1 MADSISNRSLLTA
14 AVVASLLAVA
24 VVAVPVL
31 LIRPFSPQTPTSVA
45 VSFHLRTISPWLAP
59 ASAAPAVLATA
70 LLLSRRPRRKVA
82 APAALVGTL
91 ALGAAW
97 LSHQNHFEWMFRPLP
112 GADYARAREVTF
124 VDDADMVVAVEV
136 NGDAVAFPVRQMAY
150 HHLLNDE
157 AGRIPIVSTY

>member
-1 MADSISNRSLLTA
+1 M
-14 AVVASLLAVA
+14 AVA
-24 VVAVPVL
+24 
-31 LIRPFSPQTPTSVA
+31 
-45 VSFHLRTISPWLAP
+45 FHLRTVSPWLAP
-59 ASAAPAVLATA
+59 ASAALLAVLAA
-70 LLLSRRPRRKVA
+70 GLLLRRRPRLWTSRL
-82 APAALVGTL
+82 PPCSPPLL

-157 AGRIPIVSTY
+157 AGQVPIVSTY